1 MTPDP
6 APHTS
11 GAAAVVDAPPLPTT
25 RRRPFTL
32 QAVGRGA
39 VPYLLVAPVVV
50 AIVAI
55 LGYPLVK
62 LVTLSLQEYG
72 LPQLIQRHGDWIGLE
87 NYRSVLSDP
96 VFWDTLVRTIVFTVA
111 NVGLTMVLGTL
122 IALLLVR
129 LSTPVRVL
137 LTAGLVLVWSMPPV
151 VAVQVWYWMT
161 NFQNGILNYILTEL
175 GFGDYY
181 QHDWYGSPFS
191 QLAMVTILVVW
202 GAIPFVTVT
211 AYAGLAQV
219 PHELVE
225 AAQIDGAGPLRVF
238 RDVTFPVLKPILLI
252 LTSLS
257 IIWDFGVFTQPY
269 LLIGAS
275 HVDASNYLM
284 GVYVYIEGYAHSEF
298 GRGAA
303 ISILMLLIVA
313 VLSVFYVR
321 RMVRME
327 DVT

>member
-6 APHTS
+6 APH
-11 GAAAVVDAPPLPTT
+11 GAAAVVEAAPLPTV

-32 QAVGRGA
+32 QALGRGA

-55 LGYPLVK
+55 LGYPLFK
-62 LVTLSLQEYG
+62 LVTLSFQEYG
-72 LPQLIQRHGDWIGLE
+72 LPQLIQRHGEWVGLA

-96 VFWDTLVRTIVFTVA
+96 VFWDTLVRTLVFTAA
-111 NVGLTMVLGTL
+111 NVLLTMVLGTL

-129 LSTPVRVL
+129 LSTPIRIL
-137 LTAGLVLVWSMPPV
+137 LMTGLVLVWSMPAV
-151 VAVQVWYWMT
+151 VAVQVWFWIT
-161 NFQNGILNYILTEL
+161 NYQNGVLNYVLTQL
-175 GFGDYY
+175 HLGDYF
-181 QHDWYGSPFS
+181 QHDWYASPFS
-191 QLAMVTILVVW
+191 QLAMVTALIVW
-202 GAIPFVTVT
+202 GAIPFVTVSV
-211 AYAGLAQV
+211 YAGLAQV
-219 PHELVE
+219 PRELVE
-225 AAQIDGAGPLRVF
+225 AAQIDGESPLRVF
-238 RDVTFPVLKPILLI
+238 RDVTFPILKPILLI

-313 VLSVFYVR
+313 VMSVFYVR

-327 DVT
+327 ETG